1 MTHQGRQLSRS
12 PGDACLVLPG
22 LGCNAWSL
30 RLPCPSQP
38 PSTAQDT
45 WVVCPGFLR
54 DVAGAVR
61 SQNHTPF
68 PTTRV
73 KKM

>member
-12 PGDACLVLPG
+12 PGDALLVLPG
-22 LGCNAWSL
+22 LGRNVWSL
-30 RLPCPSQP
+30 RLPCASQP
-38 PSTAQDT
+38 PSAAQDT
-45 WVVCPGFLR
+45 RVVCPGFLR

-68 PTTRV
+68 PTAR
-73 KKM
+73 